1 MQWEEFS
8 RKTTFRDKS
17 VSRPKENIQTNS
29 SNFCHNIY
37 FCSLLKKI
45 DKKQDFI
52 IYEIYKQNK
61 RLEWIIYF
69 NLTIFFGL
77 IMIYFTWIFFYLY

>member
-1 MQWEEFS
+1 MQYEEFRS
-8 RKTTFRDKS
+8 
-17 VSRPKENIQTNS
+17 
-29 SNFCHNIY
+29 NIY
-37 FCSLLKKI
+37 LFSLFKKI

-69 NLTIFFGL
+69 NFLIFFGI
-77 IMIYFTWIFFYLY
+77 IMIYFTWIFFY

>member
-1 MQWEEFS
+1 MKNLELTSIF
-8 RKTTFRDKS
+8 
-17 VSRPKENIQTNS
+17 VL
-29 SNFCHNIY
+29 Y
-37 FCSLLKKI
+37 FKKI

-69 NLTIFFGL
+69 NFVIFFA
-77 IMIYFTWIFFYLY
+77 IIIIYFMWIFFY

>member
-1 MQWEEFS
+1 MQWEEFRQNFNLS
-8 RKTTFRDKS
+8 
-17 VSRPKENIQTNS
+17 PKRIIRENSIHD
-29 SNFCHNIY
+29 FCHNIY

-69 NLTIFFGL
+69 NFTIFFGL

>member
-1 MQWEEFS
+1 MKWEHFR
-8 RKTTFRDKS
+8 RKSSLLDEPIPCSKS
-17 VSRPKENIQTNS
+17 SIHD
-29 SNFCHNIY
+29 FCHNIY

-52 IYEIYKQNK
+52 IYELYKQNK
-61 RLEWIIYF
+61 RLEWVIYF

-77 IMIYFTWIFFYLY
+77 IMIYLTWIIFYLY